1 MNSHWV
7 THWNGFNGCHFLGH
21 NGSHKHLA
29 DWLLQ
34 SMHKGQLYQPD
45 DYHLIKSG
53 FHSFFN
59 CGLLH
64 TARPAVGGNIK
75 KTWGFCQFI
84 NFAGPPMFYCP
95 HNLLILPV
103 WGTPIT
109 VWRPVGTLNVKVW
122 NHPPLRVHLTVIQTR
137 LHTDWS
143 GVVSSASGPNHPSE
157 DLHSIG
163 SNVPSS
169 TDGLLPNHRTI

>member
-1 MNSHWV
+1 MVHTNTLLIDYCNQCTRDNYTSQMII
-7 THWNGFNGCHFLGH
+7 T
-21 NGSHKHLA
+21 
-29 DWLLQ
+29 WLNQ
-34 SMHKGQLYQPD
+34 D
-45 DYHLIKSG
+45 FI
-53 FHSFFN
+53 HSFFN

-64 TARPAVGGNIK
+64 TSRPAVGGNIK